1 MPIRDRK
8 FYIHQYNQYME
19 EKQNALDGVSSGG
32 SMDINAATDMAQSN
46 MH

>member
-8 FYIHQYNQYME
+8 FYIHQYNLYME

-32 SMDINAATDMAQSN
+32 SMDINTATDMAQSN